1 MASAVSRSSA
11 AVGLSTLPVLERLT
25 TEGTLIDFALL
36 GTREWHA
43 EVLKLEGNVV
53 TIHTLRKESR
63 KSGAAHLNDCP
74 RGLTGHIVNCVLV
87 AEPIRTF
94 DL

>member
-1 MASAVSRSSA
+1 MASTVSRSRTT
-11 AVGLSTLPVLERLT
+11 VGLSTLPVLERLT
-25 TEGTLIDFALL
+25 AEGTLIDFALL
-36 GTREWHA
+36 GTRKWHT
-43 EVLKLEGNVV
+43 EVFKLEGNVV
-53 TIHTLRKESR
+53 TIYTLRKGGR

-74 RGLTGHIVNCVLV
+74 RGLTGHIMNCVLV

>member
-1 MASAVSRSSA
+1 MASTVSRSSA

-25 TEGTLIDFALL
+25 AKGTLIDFAFL
-36 GTREWHA
+36 GTRKWHA
-43 EVLKLEGNVV
+43 EVFELEGNDV
-53 TIHTLRKESR
+53 TIHTLRKGGR
-63 KSGAAHLNDCP
+63 KQGAAHLNDCP
-74 RGLTGHIVNCVLV
+74 RGLTSHIVNCVLV